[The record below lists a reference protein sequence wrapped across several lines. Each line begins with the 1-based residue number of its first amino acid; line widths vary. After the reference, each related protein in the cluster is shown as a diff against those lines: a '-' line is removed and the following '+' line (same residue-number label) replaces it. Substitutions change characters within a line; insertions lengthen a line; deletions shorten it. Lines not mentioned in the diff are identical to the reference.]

1 MRKGL
6 KLGCFIGFVLL
17 STLVSLNSCKKYSS
31 PNKVKRV
38 LTEGRW
44 KVNYLFVD
52 GVDIANQ
59 FSEYTFTFAEDG
71 DINVIGEETIDGSWT
86 TDVNKNPTNLIL
98 QLTPFLP
105 FNELNADWTL
115 SLLSKDKIQGEVL
128 INGGGTTDI
137 LILTPG

>member
-1 MRKGL
+1 MTKRG
-6 KLGCFIGFVLL
+6 KLGLIVVFALFFAG
-17 STLVSLNSCKKYSS
+17 VSLGSCKKYSS

-38 LTEGRW
+38 LTKGTW

-52 GVDIANQ
+52 GVDISNE
-59 FSEYTFTFAEDG
+59 FSAYKFDFAEDG
-71 DINVIGEETIDGSWT
+71 DITVIGEETIDGSWD

-115 SLLSKDKIQGEVL
+115 SRLSKDKIQGEVI
-128 INGGGTTDI
+128 INGGSNTDI